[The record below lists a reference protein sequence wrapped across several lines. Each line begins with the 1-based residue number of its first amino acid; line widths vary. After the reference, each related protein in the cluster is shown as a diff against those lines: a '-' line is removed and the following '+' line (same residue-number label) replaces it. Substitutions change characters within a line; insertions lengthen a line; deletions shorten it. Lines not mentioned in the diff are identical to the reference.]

1 MYQGKFSM
9 LLSPLFRNKEDEIGK
24 RGFLCS
30 HVPGGSDPGLFVPG
44 PFLLALSFPW
54 FPGDWSKG
62 IRQRSGR
69 QRAVAGSLCLRVSS
83 LAPSFLG
90 ESFLLISLLIW
101 R

>member
-1 MYQGKFSM
+1 MYQDKFSI
-9 LLSPLFRNKEDEIGK
+9 LPSPLFRNKEDEIGK

-62 IRQRSGR
+62 IKAESSGR
-69 QRAVAGSLCLRVSS
+69 QPVSACEFSGSLF
-83 LAPSFLG
+83 P
-90 ESFLLISLLIW
+90 W
-101 R
+101 